1 MKPTSHP
8 HDAERTPD
16 SRPGNAPILIEA
28 RDISL
33 RLGARDVLQGINLE
47 VRAGEIVTLVGPNG
61 AGKTSL
67 VRVLLGILRPSRGEV
82 RRKSGLRIGYLPQR
96 LRINE
101 HLPLS
106 VSGLLSLALP
116 GRWPWW
122 VGKTEREAKPAQ
134 ERAIRAALEET
145 GAAHLERSPL
155 HELSGG
161 EAQRVLLART
171 LLRQPELLIL
181 DEPVQGVDV
190 GGQLDLYRRITDLR
204 GSRGCGV
211 LLVSH
216 DLHLVMSATHRV
228 ICLNGHICCS
238 GHPDTV
244 RKDPAYLGLFG
255 PAAADGLAVYAHE
268 HDHSHDPP
276 QGDSA
281 GE

>member
-1 MKPTSHP
+1 MTPVSHP
-8 HDAERTPD
+8 PQPEQAPD
-16 SRPGNAPILIEA
+16 PRPGAGAILIEA

-33 RLGARDVLQGINLE
+33 RLGNREVLSGINLE
-47 VRAGEIVTLVGPNG
+47 VRPGEIVTLVGPNG

-67 VRVLLGILRPSRGEV
+67 VRVLLGILQPARGEV
-82 RRKSGLRIGYLPQR
+82 RRKPKLRIGYLPQR

-116 GRWPWW
+116 GRWPW
-122 VGKTEREAKPAQ
+122 RESKSAQ
-134 ERAIRAALEET
+134 HLAIRAALEET
-145 GAAHLERSPL
+145 GAAHLEQSPL
-155 HELSGG
+155 HGLSGG
-161 EAQRVLLART
+161 EAQRVLLARA

-190 GGQLDLYRRITDLR
+190 SGQLDLYRRITGLR

-216 DLHLVMSATHRV
+216 DLHLVMSATDRV

-238 GHPDTV
+238 GHPDAV

-255 PAAADGLAVYAHE
+255 PAAAERIDGLAVYAHE
-268 HDHSHDPP
+268 HDHSHDSPHGGP
-276 QGDSA
+276 A

>member
-1 MKPTSHP
+1 MKRIAPSTETEK
-8 HDAERTPD
+8 APD
-16 SRPGNAPILIEA
+16 SRPGNTQILIEA

-33 RLGARDVLQGINLE
+33 RLGGKDVLRGINLE

-122 VGKTEREAKPAQ
+122 GGKTRREAKPARA
-134 ERAIRAALEET
+134 RAIRAALEET
-145 GAAHLERSPL
+145 GAAHLEQSPL
-155 HELSGG
+155 HGLSGG

-190 GGQLDLYRRITDLR
+190 GGQLDLYRRIADLR

-238 GHPDTV
+238 GHPDVV
-244 RKDPAYLGLFG
+244 RKDPAFLGLFG

-276 QGDSA
+276 HKDRA